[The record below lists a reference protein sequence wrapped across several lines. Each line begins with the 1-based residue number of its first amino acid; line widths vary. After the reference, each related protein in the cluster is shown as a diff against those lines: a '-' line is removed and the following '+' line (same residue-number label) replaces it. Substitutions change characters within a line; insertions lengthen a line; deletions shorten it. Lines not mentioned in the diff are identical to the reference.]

1 MVTEPCEWFKFP
13 SETLQEKF
21 ILSYFLRVSRD
32 EKGENMITRYI
43 AVFLYAVMIIAIGI
57 KGSRKTKSFDDFALG
72 GGKVGPWM
80 TAFSYGTAYFSAVLF
95 IGFAGKIGWAFGL
108 SGLWIALGNT
118 IIGVFGVWYLL
129 GNRVKQETTKYNVHT
144 MPEYLEARYDSSFL
158 KIFTSAAIFIFFI
171 PYTAAVFMGLSY
183 LFEVTFNMPYTYVLL
198 FMGVFTGIYLVL
210 GGYKSMAMI
219 DVIFGMIMT
228 VGVFILLGFTIHK
241 GGGLPNIFESLRNIN
256 PKLAA
261 PVGPPGFIP
270 LASLVFLTSVAPFAM
285 PQLLQKF
292 YAIKDQRSIKIG
304 MFASTAFAFIVTGV
318 AYFTGALSRI
328 FLTPENNPTAFLNG
342 KPVFDAIMP
351 ELLITV
357 IPSALTVIILL
368 LILSASM
375 STLAALVLI
384 SSSSITKDIYK
395 GFVNRK
401 ATDKQLTSL
410 VRIGSVFFI
419 ILSMMLAFLKPAVI
433 VTILSISWGAIASVF
448 LGPFIWGL
456 FNKKITRMGA
466 IAGSVGGL
474 TICIILFVVW
484 GAKMVP
490 QAGSVGMLAS
500 LALVPVF
507 SLFGKK
513 VVGHE
518 SSRNLLSAKLV
529 ICRQRTDGLQR

>member
-1 MVTEPCEWFKFP
+1 
-13 SETLQEKF
+13 
-21 ILSYFLRVSRD
+21 
-32 EKGENMITRYI
+32 MIARYI
-43 AVFLYAVMIIAIGI
+43 AVFLYAAMIIAIGI

-72 GGKVGPWM
+72 GGNIGPWM

-129 GNRVKQETTKYNVHT
+129 GNKIKQETMKYNVHT
-144 MPEYLEARYDSSFL
+144 MPEYLEVRYDSSFL

-198 FMGVFTGIYLVL
+198 FMGIFTGIYLVL

-219 DVIFGMIMT
+219 DVVFGMIMT
-228 VGVFILLGFTIHK
+228 IGVFILLGFTIHE

-304 MFASTAFAFIVTGV
+304 MFASTVFAFIVTGV

-328 FLTPENNPTAFLNG
+328 FLTPENNPLAVTYNSLG
-342 KPVFDAIMP
+342 KIIPNKIDAIMP

-456 FNKKITRMGA
+456 FNKKITRLGA
-466 IAGSVGGL
+466 ITGSVGGL
-474 TICIILFVVW
+474 VICLILFIVW

-513 VVGHE
+513 
-518 SSRNLLSAKLV
+518 
-529 ICRQRTDGLQR
+529 

>member
-1 MVTEPCEWFKFP
+1 
-13 SETLQEKF
+13 
-21 ILSYFLRVSRD
+21 
-32 EKGENMITRYI
+32 MIARYI
-43 AVFLYAVMIIAIGI
+43 AVFLYAAMVIAIGI

-129 GNRVKQETTKYNVHT
+129 GIKVKEEALRYNVHT
-144 MPEYLEARYDSSFL
+144 MPELLEARYKSPFL
-158 KIFTSAAIFIFFI
+158 KIFTSAVIFIFFI

-183 LFEVTFNMPYTYVLL
+183 LFEFTFNMPYTYVLL
-198 FMGVFTGIYLVL
+198 FMGIFTGIYLVL

-228 VGVFILLGFTIHK
+228 IGVLILFVSTIQK
-241 GGGLPNIFESLRNIN
+241 GGGLPNIITALQNIN
-256 PKLAA
+256 PKLTA
-261 PVGPPGFIP
+261 PVGPPGIIP
-270 LASLVFLTSVAPFAM
+270 LLSLIMLTSVAPFAM

-292 YAIKDQRSIKIG
+292 YAIKDKRSVKIG
-304 MFASTAFAFIVTGV
+304 MFASTVFALLVAGI
-318 AYFTGALSRI
+318 AYFTGALTRI
-328 FLTPENNPTAFLNG
+328 FLNPTSNPSAFENG
-342 KPVFDAIMP
+342 KPIFDALMP
-351 ELLITV
+351 EMLITV
-357 IPSALTVIILL
+357 IPSALTVVILL
-368 LILSASM
+368 LILAASM
-375 STLAALVLI
+375 STLASLVLI
-384 SSSSITKDIYK
+384 SSTSVTKDIYK
-395 GFVNRK
+395 GFINRK
-401 ATDKQLTSL
+401 ATDKQLISL

-419 ILSMMLAFLKPAVI
+419 FLSMMLAFLKPAVI

-448 LGPFIWGL
+448 LGPFIWGI
-456 FNKKITRMGA
+456 FNKKVTRLGA

-474 TICIILFVVW
+474 GICLILFIVW

-490 QAGSVGMLAS
+490 QAGSVGMIAS

-513 VVGHE
+513 V
-518 SSRNLLSAKLV
+518 NTKN
-529 ICRQRTDGLQR
+529 